1 MFGFFKAVTP
11 LTEEQIK
18 FQNTIKGELEE
29 LMGTVICHSPLPLY
43 DHDEK
48 KLALT
53 EKDLNPSE
61 MYAKFYEK
69 YMKNFK
75 LPEDTDEF
83 RPLYANN
90 DEGGFDF
97 ASEKTL
103 GIIRGIGWD
112 LIKQIGRKI
121 LSGDFNL
128 TTVTMPIKV
137 MVPITI
143 LQHIC
148 NGHFNF
154 PLYLNIASTLNDN
167 LERLKYVIVATVSCW
182 YKSSVIL
189 KPLNPIWGE
198 TYEMMWEDGS
208 HEYVEQTSHHPPCSN
223 FILYGPN
230 NNYKFSGYLNF
241 KSNAWLNSMKLTN
254 TGKRCI
260 DFKDGTHIDF
270 NYCQDQYSNTF
281 TGIFRH
287 ENIGNVIWDD
297 VTHELKAEMVLGGS
311 AKSALSDYFE
321 GTIKDKDGKV
331 LSNFTGSYLSHID
344 FDGKRYWDIRRNID
358 IEGYPIKNQ
367 IKSSSIYRK
376 DSYYLWKRDMD
387 KAQDEKTE
395 LEEIQRRDRRLRKAW
410 IDYGSVESVKN
421 EKKPKAKVDTSNLYS
436 EEKDDEENKEKEKEK
451 EPEKK
456 ENEKEKEKEKT
467 VELRAEVVEEKVEK
481 KEELENEDDI
491 PEEEKLEE

>member
-1 MFGFFKAVTP
+1 MFGFFGKPVTP

-18 FQNTIKGELEE
+18 YHNTIKGELEE
-29 LMGTVICHSPLPLY
+29 LMGTVICHSPLHLWDY
-43 DHDEK
+43 DKK
-48 KLALT
+48 KLELT
-53 EKDLNPSE
+53 KEDLDPSK
-61 MYAKFYEK
+61 MYEKFYEK
-69 YMKNFK
+69 YMKDFK
-75 LPEDTDEF
+75 LPTDEDEY
-83 RPLYANN
+83 RPLYANV

-103 GIIRGIGWD
+103 GIIRGMGWD

-128 TTVTMPIKV
+128 TTVTIPIKV
-137 MVPITI
+137 MVPISI
-143 LQHIC
+143 LQHVC

-154 PLYLNIASTLNDN
+154 PLYLNLASNLTDN
-167 LERLKYVIVATVSCW
+167 VERLKYVIVATISCW

-223 FILYGPN
+223 FIIYGPN

-241 KSNAWLNSMKLTN
+241 TSNAWINSMKLTN
-254 TGKRCI
+254 TGKRCV

-270 NYCQDQYSNTF
+270 DYCQDQYSNTF
-281 TGIFRH
+281 YGTFRH
-287 ENIGNVIWDD
+287 ENIGDVHWND
-297 VTHELKAEMVLGGS
+297 VTHGLKAEMSLGGS

-321 GTIKDKDGKV
+321 GTIKDKDGNV

-358 IEGYPIKNQ
+358 IEEYPIKNQ

-376 DSYYLWKRDMD
+376 DSLLLYQRKMD
-387 KAQDEKTE
+387 EAQDAKTE

-410 IDYGSVESVKN
+410 KDYGSVESVKK
-421 EKKPKAKVDTSNLYS
+421 EKKKVIEKKDTSNLYG
-436 EEKDDEENKEKEKEK
+436 EDKDEDEEEKEKN
-451 EPEKK
+451 
-456 ENEKEKEKEKT
+456 NEKNNDLSKEVKEI
-467 VELRAEVVEEKVEK
+467 KVEK
-481 KEELENEDDI
+481 ANEENEEDI

>member
-1 MFGFFKAVTP
+1 MFGFFGGKPTTP

-18 FQNTIKGELEE
+18 YHNTIKGELEE
-29 LMGTVICHSPLPLY
+29 LMGTVICHSPLHLW
-43 DHDEK
+43 DHDQK

-53 EKDLNPSE
+53 EKDLDPSE
-61 MYAKFYEK
+61 MYKKFYDK

-75 LPEDTDEF
+75 FPTDTDEY
-83 RPLYANN
+83 RPLYANV

-103 GIIRGIGWD
+103 GILRGIGWD
-112 LIKQIGRKI
+112 LIKQIGKKI
-121 LSGDFNL
+121 ISGDFNL
-128 TTVTMPIKV
+128 TTVTIIPIKV
-137 MVPITI
+137 MVPISI
-143 LQHIC
+143 LQHVC

-154 PLYLNIASTLNDN
+154 PLYLNLASNLTDN
-167 LERLKYVIVATVSCW
+167 VERLKYVIVATISCW

-223 FILYGPN
+223 FLIIGPN

-241 KSNAWLNSMKLTN
+241 TSNAWFNSMKLTN
-254 TGKRCI
+254 TGKRCV

-281 TGIFRH
+281 YGTFRH
-287 ENIGNVIWDD
+287 ENIGDVHWND
-297 VTHELKAEMVLGGS
+297 VTHELKAEMSLGGS

-321 GTIKDKDGKV
+321 GTIKDKDGNV
-331 LSNFTGSYLSHID
+331 LSSFTGSYLSHID
-344 FDGKRYWDIRRNID
+344 FDGVRYWDIRRNID
-358 IEGYPIKNQ
+358 IEEYPIKNQ

-376 DSYYLWKRDMD
+376 DSLLLFERKLDE
-387 KAQDEKTE
+387 AQDAKTE

-410 IDYGSVESVKN
+410 NEYGSVESVKK
-421 EKKPKAKVDTSNLYS
+421 EKKVEEKVDTSNLYA
-436 EEKDDEENKEKEKEK
+436 EEKDDDEEPKAEEGKEVLISEQKVKEEKLEKEG
-451 EPEKK
+451 
-456 ENEKEKEKEKT
+456 
-467 VELRAEVVEEKVEK
+467 EETD
-481 KEELENEDDI
+481 DDI

>member
-1 MFGFFKAVTP
+1 MFGLFGKPSTP

-18 FQNTIKGELEE
+18 YQNTLKGELEE
-29 LMGTVICHSPLPLY
+29 LMGTVICHSPLHLW
-43 DHDEK
+43 DHDQK
-48 KLALT
+48 KLSLS

-61 MYAKFYEK
+61 MYKKFYEK
-69 YMKNFK
+69 YMKNFQ
-75 LPEDTDEF
+75 LPTDTDEY
-83 RPLYANN
+83 RPLYANV

-103 GIIRGIGWD
+103 GILRGIGWD

-137 MVPITI
+137 MVPISI

-154 PLYLNIASTLNDN
+154 PLYLNIASNLTDD
-167 LERLKYVIVATVSCW
+167 LERMKYVIVATISCW

-223 FILYGPN
+223 FIIYGPN
-230 NNYKFSGYLNF
+230 NNYKFSGYFNF
-241 KSNAWLNSMKLTN
+241 TSNAWINSMKLTN

-281 TGIFRH
+281 YGNFRH
-287 ENIGNVIWDD
+287 EYIGDLFWNDI
-297 VTHELKAEMVLGGS
+297 THGIKAEMSLGGS
-311 AKSALSDYFE
+311 AKSRLSDYFE
-321 GTIKDKDGKV
+321 GEIKDKDEKV
-331 LSNFTGSYLSHID
+331 LSSFTGSYLSHID

-358 IEGYPIKNQ
+358 IEEYPIKNQ
-367 IKSSSIYRK
+367 IKSSSIYRN
-376 DSYYLWKRDMD
+376 DSLLLYEKKLDE
-387 KAQDEKTE
+387 AQDAKIE

-410 IDYGSVESVKN
+410 NETGSVESVKN
-421 EKKPKAKVDTSNLYS
+421 EKKVVIKKDEKELYG
-436 EEKDDEENKEKEKEK
+436 EEKDEDENEAQNE
-451 EPEKK
+451 EKK
-456 ENEKEKEKEKT
+456 EIVKE
-467 VELRAEVVEEKVEK
+467 VSSEVKEEKVQ
-481 KEELENEDDI
+481 ENEEDI

>member
-1 MFGFFKAVTP
+1 MFGFFSKPVTP

-18 FQNTIKGELEE
+18 FHNTIKGELEE
-29 LMGTVICHSPLPLY
+29 LMGTVICHSPLHLWDY
-43 DHDEK
+43 DKK
-48 KLALT
+48 KLQLT
-53 EKDLNPSE
+53 KEDLNPSK
-61 MYAKFYEK
+61 MYEKFYQK

-75 LPEDTDEF
+75 FPTDEDEY
-83 RPLYANN
+83 RPLYANV

-103 GIIRGIGWD
+103 GIIRGMGWD

-128 TTVTMPIKV
+128 TTVTIPIKV
-137 MVPITI
+137 MVPISI
-143 LQHIC
+143 LQHVC

-154 PLYLNIASTLNDN
+154 PLYLNLASNLTDN
-167 LERLKYVIVATVSCW
+167 VERLKYVIVATISCW

-223 FILYGPN
+223 FIIYGPN
-230 NNYKFSGYLNF
+230 NNYRFSGYLNF
-241 KSNAWLNSMKLTN
+241 TSNAWINSMKLTN
-254 TGKRCI
+254 TGKRCV

-270 NYCQDQYSNTF
+270 DYCQDQYSNTF
-281 TGIFRH
+281 YGIFRH
-287 ENIGNVIWDD
+287 ENIGDVHWND
-297 VTHELKAEMVLGGS
+297 VTHELKAEMSLGGS

-321 GTIKDKDGKV
+321 GTIKDKDGNV

-358 IEGYPIKNQ
+358 IEEYPIKNQ
-367 IKSSSIYRK
+367 LKSSSIYRK
-376 DSYYLWKRDMD
+376 DSLLLYQRKMD
-387 KAQDEKTE
+387 EAQDAKTE

-410 IDYGSVESVKN
+410 KDYGSVESVKN
-421 EKKPKAKVDTSNLYS
+421 EKKKVTEKKDTSNYYG
-436 EEKDDEENKEKEKEK
+436 EDKDEDEEEKEKK
-451 EPEKK
+451 
-456 ENEKEKEKEKT
+456 NEKNNDLPKEVKELK
-467 VELRAEVVEEKVEK
+467 VDKANEE
-481 KEELENEDDI
+481 DI

>member
-1 MFGFFKAVTP
+1 MFGFFSKPVTP

-18 FQNTIKGELEE
+18 FHNTIKGELEE
-29 LMGTVICHSPLPLY
+29 LMGTVICHSPLHLWDY
-43 DHDEK
+43 DKK
-48 KLALT
+48 KLELT
-53 EKDLNPSE
+53 KEDLNPSK
-61 MYAKFYEK
+61 MYEKFYQK

-75 LPEDTDEF
+75 FPTDEDEY
-83 RPLYANN
+83 RPLYANV

-103 GIIRGIGWD
+103 GIIRGMGWD

-128 TTVTMPIKV
+128 TTVTIPIKV
-137 MVPITI
+137 MVPISI
-143 LQHIC
+143 LQHVC

-154 PLYLNIASTLNDN
+154 PLYLNLASNLTDN
-167 LERLKYVIVATVSCW
+167 VERLKYVIVATISCW

-223 FILYGPN
+223 FIIYGPN
-230 NNYKFSGYLNF
+230 NNYRFSGYLNF
-241 KSNAWLNSMKLTN
+241 TSNAWINSMKLTN
-254 TGKRCI
+254 TGKRCV

-270 NYCQDQYSNTF
+270 DYCQDQYSNTF
-281 TGIFRH
+281 YGTFRH
-287 ENIGNVIWDD
+287 ENIGDVHWND
-297 VTHELKAEMVLGGS
+297 VTHELKAEMSLGGS

-321 GTIKDKDGKV
+321 GTIKDKDGNV

-358 IEGYPIKNQ
+358 IEEYPIKNQ
-367 IKSSSIYRK
+367 LKSSSIYRK
-376 DSYYLWKRDMD
+376 DSLLLYQRKMD
-387 KAQDEKTE
+387 EAQDAKTE

-410 IDYGSVESVKN
+410 KDYGSVESVKN
-421 EKKPKAKVDTSNLYS
+421 EKKKVTEKKDTSNYYG
-436 EEKDDEENKEKEKEK
+436 EDKDEDEEEKEKK
-451 EPEKK
+451 
-456 ENEKEKEKEKT
+456 NEKNNDLPKEVKELK
-467 VELRAEVVEEKVEK
+467 VDKANEE
-481 KEELENEDDI
+481 DI

>member
-1 MFGFFKAVTP
+1 MFGFFSKPVTP

-18 FQNTIKGELEE
+18 YHNTIKGELEE
-29 LMGTVICHSPLPLY
+29 LMGTVICHSPLHLWDY
-43 DHDEK
+43 DKK
-48 KLALT
+48 KLELT
-53 EKDLNPSE
+53 KEDLNPSK
-61 MYAKFYEK
+61 MYEKFYQK

-75 LPEDTDEF
+75 FPTDEDEY
-83 RPLYANN
+83 RPLYANV

-103 GIIRGIGWD
+103 GIIRGMGWD

-128 TTVTMPIKV
+128 TTVTIPIKV
-137 MVPITI
+137 MVPISI
-143 LQHIC
+143 LQHVC

-154 PLYLNIASTLNDN
+154 PLYLNLASNLTDN
-167 LERLKYVIVATVSCW
+167 VERLKYVIVATISCW

-223 FILYGPN
+223 FIIYGPN
-230 NNYKFSGYLNF
+230 NNYRFSGYLNF
-241 KSNAWLNSMKLTN
+241 TSNAWINSMKLTN
-254 TGKRCI
+254 TGKRCV

-270 NYCQDQYSNTF
+270 DYCQDQYSNTF
-281 TGIFRH
+281 YGTFRH
-287 ENIGNVIWDD
+287 ENIGDVHWND
-297 VTHELKAEMVLGGS
+297 VTHELKAEMSLGGS

-321 GTIKDKDGKV
+321 GTIKDKDGNV

-358 IEGYPIKNQ
+358 IEEYPIKNQ
-367 IKSSSIYRK
+367 LKSSSIYRK
-376 DSYYLWKRDMD
+376 DSLLLYQRKMD
-387 KAQDEKTE
+387 EAQDAKTE

-410 IDYGSVESVKN
+410 KDYGSVESVKN
-421 EKKPKAKVDTSNLYS
+421 EKKKVPEKKDTSNYYG
-436 EEKDDEENKEKEKEK
+436 EDKDEDEEEKEKK
-451 EPEKK
+451 
-456 ENEKEKEKEKT
+456 NEKNNDLPKEVKELK
-467 VELRAEVVEEKVEK
+467 VDKANEE
-481 KEELENEDDI
+481 DI

>member
-1 MFGFFKAVTP
+1 MFGLFGKPATP

-18 FQNTIKGELEE
+18 YQNTIKGDLEE
-29 LMGTVICHSPLPLY
+29 LMGTVICHSPLHLW
-43 DHDEK
+43 DHDQK

-61 MYAKFYEK
+61 MYKKFYDK
-69 YMKNFK
+69 YIKDFK
-75 LPEDTDEF
+75 LPTDTDEY

-103 GIIRGIGWD
+103 GILRGIGWD

-137 MVPITI
+137 MVPISI

-154 PLYLNIASTLNDN
+154 PLYFNIASTLTDD
-167 LERLKYVIVATVSCW
+167 LERLKYVIVATISTW

-208 HEYVEQTSHHPPCSN
+208 HEYIEQTSHHPPCSN
-223 FILYGPN
+223 FIIYGPN
-230 NNYKFSGYLNF
+230 NNYRCSGYFNF
-241 KSNAWLNSMKLTN
+241 TSNAWINSMKLTN
-254 TGKRCI
+254 TGKRCV

-270 NYCQDQYSNTF
+270 NYCQDLYSNTF
-281 TGIFRH
+281 YGNFRH
-287 ENIGNVIWDD
+287 ENIGDLFWND
-297 VTHELKAEMVLGGS
+297 VTHGLKAEMSLGGS
-311 AKSALSDYFE
+311 AKSGLSDYFE
-321 GTIKDKDGKV
+321 GQIKDKDGKV
-331 LSNFTGSYLSHID
+331 LSNFTGSFLSHID
-344 FDGKRYWDIRRNID
+344 FDGVRYWDIRRNID
-358 IEGYPIKNQ
+358 IEEYPIKNQ
-367 IKSSSIYRK
+367 LKSSSIYRP
-376 DSYYLWKRDMD
+376 DSLLLYERKIDE
-387 KAQDEKTE
+387 AQDAKTE

-410 IDYGSVESVKN
+410 KETGSVESVKK
-421 EKKPKAKVDTSNLYS
+421 EKKKKEVKKDTSDYYG
-436 EEKDDEENKEKEKEK
+436 EEKDEDETKEGE
-451 EPEKK
+451 EKK
-456 ENEKEKEKEKT
+456 EILRGAPKVNEQK
-467 VELRAEVVEEKVEK
+467 VESEKVE
-481 KEELENEDDI
+481 EETDDDI

>member
-1 MFGFFKAVTP
+1 MFGFFGKPVTP

-18 FQNTIKGELEE
+18 YHNTIKGELEE
-29 LMGTVICHSPLPLY
+29 LMGTVICHSPLHLWDY
-43 DHDEK
+43 DKK
-48 KLALT
+48 KLELT
-53 EKDLNPSE
+53 KEDLDPSK
-61 MYAKFYEK
+61 MYEKFYEK
-69 YMKNFK
+69 YMKDFK
-75 LPEDTDEF
+75 LPTDEDEY
-83 RPLYANN
+83 RPLYANV

-103 GIIRGIGWD
+103 GIIRGMGWD

-128 TTVTMPIKV
+128 TTVTIPIKV
-137 MVPITI
+137 MVPISI
-143 LQHIC
+143 LQHVC

-154 PLYLNIASTLNDN
+154 PLYLNLASNLTDN
-167 LERLKYVIVATVSCW
+167 VERLKYVIVATISCW

-223 FILYGPN
+223 FIIYGPN

-241 KSNAWLNSMKLTN
+241 TSNAWINSMKLTN
-254 TGKRCI
+254 TGKRCV

-270 NYCQDQYSNTF
+270 DYCQDQYSNTF
-281 TGIFRH
+281 YGTFRH
-287 ENIGNVIWDD
+287 ENIGDVHWND
-297 VTHELKAEMVLGGS
+297 VTHGLKAEMSLGGS

-321 GTIKDKDGKV
+321 GTIKDKDGNV

-358 IEGYPIKNQ
+358 IEEYPIKNQ

-376 DSYYLWKRDMD
+376 DSLLLYQRKMD
-387 KAQDEKTE
+387 EAQDAKTE

-410 IDYGSVESVKN
+410 KDYGSVESVKK
-421 EKKPKAKVDTSNLYS
+421 EKKKVIEKKDTSNLYG
-436 EEKDDEENKEKEKEK
+436 EDKDEDEEEKEKN
-451 EPEKK
+451 
-456 ENEKEKEKEKT
+456 NEKNNDLSKEVKEI
-467 VELRAEVVEEKVEK
+467 KVEK
-481 KEELENEDDI
+481 ANEVNEEDI

>member
-1 MFGFFKAVTP
+1 MFGFFSKPVTP

-18 FQNTIKGELEE
+18 FHNTIKGELEE
-29 LMGTVICHSPLPLY
+29 LMGTVICHSPLHLWDY
-43 DHDEK
+43 DKK
-48 KLALT
+48 KLQLT
-53 EKDLNPSE
+53 KEDLNPSK
-61 MYAKFYEK
+61 MYEKFYQK

-75 LPEDTDEF
+75 FPTDEDEY
-83 RPLYANN
+83 RPLYANV

-103 GIIRGIGWD
+103 GIIRGMGWD

-128 TTVTMPIKV
+128 TTVTIPIKV
-137 MVPITI
+137 MVPISI
-143 LQHIC
+143 LQHVC

-154 PLYLNIASTLNDN
+154 PLYLNLASNLTDN
-167 LERLKYVIVATVSCW
+167 VERLKYVIVATISCW

-223 FILYGPN
+223 FIIYGPN
-230 NNYKFSGYLNF
+230 NNYRFSGYLNF
-241 KSNAWLNSMKLTN
+241 TSNAWINSMKLTN
-254 TGKRCI
+254 TGKRCV

-270 NYCQDQYSNTF
+270 DYCQDQYSNTF
-281 TGIFRH
+281 YGTFRH
-287 ENIGNVIWDD
+287 ENIGDVHWND
-297 VTHELKAEMVLGGS
+297 VTHELKAEMSLGGS

-321 GTIKDKDGKV
+321 GTIKDKDGNV

-358 IEGYPIKNQ
+358 IEEYPIKNQ
-367 IKSSSIYRK
+367 LKSSSIYRK
-376 DSYYLWKRDMD
+376 DSLLLYQRKMD
-387 KAQDEKTE
+387 EAQDAKTE

-410 IDYGSVESVKN
+410 KDYGSVESVKN
-421 EKKPKAKVDTSNLYS
+421 EKKKVTEKKDTSNYYG
-436 EEKDDEENKEKEKEK
+436 EDKDEDEEEKEKK
-451 EPEKK
+451 
-456 ENEKEKEKEKT
+456 NEKNNDLPKEVKELK
-467 VELRAEVVEEKVEK
+467 VDKANEE
-481 KEELENEDDI
+481 DI